1 MEVDLQTILVA
12 VISVTASSGFWA
24 WVLRRSDRNSAKTQ
38 MMMGLAY
45 IELMTLGGN
54 YTRRGYNTRVE
65 YEDLRKYFYEPY
77 KALGGNG
84 AAERMMEQ
92 VNALP
97 FASYSHRYDEVIQVR
112 SREGEYVNNGRVVT
126 RPEEAN
132 ARGS

>member
-24 WVLRRSDRNSAKTQ
+24 WVLRKSDRNSAKTQ

-45 IELMTLGGN
+45 IELTTLGDHFIK
-54 YTRRGYNTRVE
+54 RGYNTRVE

-77 KALGGNG
+77 RALGGNG
-84 AAERMMEQ
+84 VAERVMAQ
-92 VNALP
+92 VDALP
-97 FASYSHRYDEVIQVR
+97 FISNSQYAEVAQVR
-112 SREGEYVNNGRVVT
+112 NREGEYAHNGRVIT